1 MPRKFLLSLLPI
13 LSNIFHSYKTKHIKY
28 ISSSKNINMS
38 DEMAHSLRHDCVQSL
53 GPQRP
58 TFSQRTGESTRPYAT
73 SPFHGDMESIK
84 EFTTSSACANGMS
97 CSRWR
102 PLHTT
107 SGPTH
112 PPRTRP
118 PNSCKPGW
126 EGGSKFSMLLRL
138 QSHNLAQSVMAS
150 TNKHRN
156 GCKVHG
162 QINMFAGNYKRTCF
176 ETF

>member
-1 MPRKFLLSLLPI
+1 MRLSLSLLPI

-112 PPRTRP
+112 PHHHPSAGLACESPRVTHAGATILLVHWLDP
-118 PNSCKPGW
+118 SEGLLVLPKGKP
-126 EGGSKFSMLLRL
+126 
-138 QSHNLAQSVMAS
+138 
-150 TNKHRN
+150 
-156 GCKVHG
+156 
-162 QINMFAGNYKRTCF
+162 
-176 ETF
+176 